1 MMQLFEIKN
10 YLDLT
15 WADIPLVEDPVFA
28 ENHLLKMLTY
38 PHDQW
43 NRVIN
48 IREFEIKEIGTYDP
62 LFNHDYAASRINYL
76 LHSGQYFSV
85 CRSGRPVSPAFV
97 WKEDQNHPH
106 KGMWVDSGFAYL
118 TAGNTI
124 KNLLA
129 RITHHW
135 YTRKTQAFMDNL
147 LQSPFALAQA
157 KVEEYLAVPKMTK
170 SEANTVKTFSV
181 PKSENSAKT
190 VTPNKNNVQPLTFN
204 LGDTGK
210 EVKNGQ
216 MIMLSYG
223 LEQPVVGR
231 VGEQTLKNQTEFNG
245 LIAAGNLPLQKKGIN
260 PTKEEVDTYLAEIS
274 EQEGVPLKAAKAVL
288 AIESSGGKQFNAEG
302 LPLINP
308 SHNSSAVGMM
318 QLTEGARKSV
328 LNQRGKPLYSYQEI
342 SYDWKKNI
350 EVGIK
355 YYGSLYS
362 DAAGVTERERAVQA
376 YQMYHD
382 GPYAKSNT
390 AGIREKYA
398 GKYDEIK

>member
-62 LFNHDYAASRINYL
+62 LFNHDYAANRINYL

-85 CRSGRPVSPAFV
+85 CRSGKPVSPAFV

-106 KGMWVDSGFAYL
+106 KGMWMDSGFAYL

-157 KVEEYLAVPKMTK
+157 KVEEYITIPKAKSTAATAAPALAVAAEKITAPAAEKIAIV
-170 SEANTVKTFSV
+170 EAEKAEPAYTVLKGKYGTLHDYGDHIVHWDIDSFEDSDGVLSKLNNKHECYAVGDGFGLPSTDTIEPGERLIDLTNDEIEDGTLFGTFIDNGS
-181 PKSENSAKT
+181 
-190 VTPNKNNVQPLTFN
+190 
-204 LGDTGK
+204 GK
-210 EVKNGQ
+210 KVYPSSRNG
-216 MIMLSYG
+216 ITTISG
-223 LEQPVVGR
+223 HVFV
-231 VGEQTLKNQTEFNG
+231 
-245 LIAAGNLPLQKKGIN
+245 IDKK
-260 PTKEEVDTYLAEIS
+260 
-274 EQEGVPLKAAKAVL
+274 
-288 AIESSGGKQFNAEG
+288 SGGLSADKSKVEVFHQYKSG
-302 LPLINP
+302 VIPGVLHRDTIINNTANKYRLAN
-308 SHNSSAVGMM
+308 H
-318 QLTEGARKSV
+318 L
-328 LNQRGKPLYSYQEI
+328 
-342 SYDWKKNI
+342 D
-350 EVGIK
+350 K
-355 YYGSLYS
+355 YY
-362 DAAGVTERERAVQA
+362 VINV
-376 YQMYHD
+376 
-382 GPYAKSNT
+382 K
-390 AGIREKYA
+390 K
-398 GKYDEIK
+398 

>member
-62 LFNHDYAASRINYL
+62 LFNHDYAANRINYL

-85 CRSGRPVSPAFV
+85 CRSGKPVSPAFV

-157 KVEEYLAVPKMTK
+157 KVEEYITIPKAKSTAATAAPALAVAAEKITAPAAEKIAIVEAEKAEPAYTVLKGKYGTLHDYGDHIVHWDIDNVIGRADITSKPAYKVRHCYALGEGFGLPITDNITPGKKLLKFGGDIPHGTVFATFVPDSKGNLVYPNSRNGVAKSPHLFIYDATSGGLVEVNGNYQVSVIEQWAGLPKVA
-170 SEANTVKTFSV
+170 SNTIK
-181 PKSENSAKT
+181 NS
-190 VTPNKNNVQPLTFN
+190 NS
-204 LGDTGK
+204 D
-210 EVKNGQ
+210 
-216 MIMLSYG
+216 SYR
-223 LEQPVVGR
+223 LYKHLDDYYAV
-231 VGEQTLKNQTEFNG
+231 TLK
-245 LIAAGNLPLQKKGIN
+245 
-260 PTKEEVDTYLAEIS
+260 
-274 EQEGVPLKAAKAVL
+274 
-288 AIESSGGKQFNAEG
+288 
-302 LPLINP
+302 
-308 SHNSSAVGMM
+308 
-318 QLTEGARKSV
+318 
-328 LNQRGKPLYSYQEI
+328 
-342 SYDWKKNI
+342 
-350 EVGIK
+350 
-355 YYGSLYS
+355 
-362 DAAGVTERERAVQA
+362 
-376 YQMYHD
+376 
-382 GPYAKSNT
+382 
-390 AGIREKYA
+390 
-398 GKYDEIK
+398 